1 MKPSPLPPR
10 VILFDWDGTL
20 LNSYA
25 SDTRAYLAMFRALEI
40 DWTVREI
47 ERHYSPNWYRVYRAA
62 RIPRSKW
69 AQADLLWRQAYAAE
83 SPALLP
89 GARTALR
96 VLSRKYRLGLVT
108 SGSRDRVRSQIRKF
122 EFTGYFKACVYSED
136 APKKKPHPA
145 PLELALARLKAEPEE
160 CVYVGDTPED
170 IQMARRARVRA
181 IGVLGPFP
189 SAKRIRA
196 ENPDVL
202 LNSVRELPC
211 YLRELSVA

>member
-62 RIPRSKW
+62 RIPRAKW
-69 AQADLLWRQAYAAE
+69 AQADLLWRKAYAAE

-89 GARTALR
+89 CARTALR

-122 EFTGYFKACVYSED
+122 EFAGYFKACVYSED

-145 PLELALARLKAEPEE
+145 PLELALERLKAEPEE

-170 IQMARRARVRA
+170 IQMARRAGVRA

-202 LNSVRELPC
+202 LDSVRELPR

>member
-1 MKPSPLPPR
+1 MKPSRLPPR

-69 AQADLLWRQAYAAE
+69 AQADLLWRKAYAAE

-108 SGSRDRVRSQIRKF
+108 SGSRDRVRSQIRRF
-122 EFTGYFKACVYSED
+122 AFTSYFKACVYSED
-136 APKKKPHPA
+136 ALKKKPHPA

-202 LNSVRELPC
+202 LDSVRELPR
-211 YLRELSVA
+211 YLRELSGA